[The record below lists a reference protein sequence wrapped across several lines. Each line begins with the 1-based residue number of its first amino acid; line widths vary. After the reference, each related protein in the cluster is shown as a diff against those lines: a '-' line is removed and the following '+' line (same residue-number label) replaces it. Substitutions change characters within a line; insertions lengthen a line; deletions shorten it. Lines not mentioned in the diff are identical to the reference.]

1 MRSLLHFIIAGIAYY
16 IAGRLGLMLAIPPGF
31 ASAVWPASG
40 VALACALL
48 LRPMPAALGI
58 GLGSFAINLG
68 VTHDLYSLLS
78 LTLLVPAAVIGCGA
92 VTQAW
97 LGKFAWHY
105 WVGPAQQLDA
115 PESITRFLLIVAPLS
130 CLVAASVGAGTLY
143 FSDIIQAPNIAITWF
158 TWWVGDAIGVAVF
171 TPLILSFMKSG
182 VAWQARLVTL
192 GPPLI
197 VFIGVSFIF
206 HLSTNARHRE
216 IQSQIDATGL
226 KLQQQVA
233 GRLVAAEKVLTTFSA
248 LYSLSDEISR
258 SQFQRM
264 TALTISESPALQSI
278 GWARP
283 VRHEQRASVEAYARA
298 EGFPEFRFTERNA
311 AGDIVPALERHTYY
325 PLIYAYP
332 LAGNRAAQ
340 GFDLASNSERLIALS
355 SAMNLAT
362 PVATAPVQLAQTA
375 KDEKAFVL
383 YVPVYTHDYDLNQ
396 HSPVRAHE
404 KLRGF
409 LTGAFNIS
417 GVLGDVLSR
426 ASERGFSYS
435 LQDVTLKHA
444 PLILKEQQQPPL
456 PSFDPYSAV
465 WQFGTRQYNLTV
477 YADNHFT
484 YQSKDWRSWLILT
497 AGFLFAGLL
506 QLLLLTLKSTQNMIQ
521 QEVVRKTRDL
531 QAATEQAEK
540 ANAAKT
546 QFLANM
552 SHEFRTP
559 LNAIIGFTGL
569 CLKTPLNERQ
579 QDFLEKVKVAS
590 GSLLALIDDTL
601 SFSKMEAGKVTLNVE
616 PMHVYRVASKMEA
629 LFKEQAEQKGLVF
642 NFVVSNTPDFVIADP
657 LRIEQILLNLCSN
670 ALKFTEQGFIE
681 LCVSCTA
688 FDETHTQCT
697 LQVHDSG
704 IGIAPDQQTKIFDA
718 FEQADNSMSRRFGG
732 TGLGLAITQ
741 ELVSLMNGSIQLQ
754 SKEGH
759 GSTFTVQ
766 LEFPTATGNA
776 ALRSGFDAGT
786 ETNIP
791 NNLSLLGKHILLV
804 EDIET
809 NQILAKAILEDYDA
823 KVTVASHGE
832 EAVRLIGLREF
843 DAVLMDI
850 QMPVMDGLEATRRI
864 RRLPGHL
871 KTPIIAMSAHVH
883 QEDIAKSLGAGMSA
897 HINKPIDEDLLIAT
911 LLKYI
916 HAPAKGSPN

>member
-1 MRSLLHFIIAGIAYY
+1 MRSLLHFFIAGIAYY
-16 IAGRLGLMLAIPPGF
+16 VAGRLGLMLAIPPGF

-48 LRPMPAALGI
+48 LRPLPAALGI

-78 LTLLVPAAVIGCGA
+78 IKLLLPAMLIGCGA
-92 VTQAW
+92 VIQAW
-97 LGKFAWHY
+97 AGKLGWLY
-105 WVGPAQQLDA
+105 WVGSTQQLDA
-115 PESITRFLLIVAPLS
+115 PERITRFLLIVTPLS
-130 CLVAASVGAGTLY
+130 CLVAASVGTGTLY

-171 TPLILSFMKSG
+171 APLILSFERG
-182 VAWQARLVTL
+182 GLAWQARFVTL
-192 GPPLI
+192 GPPLV
-197 VFIGVSFIF
+197 VFMGVSFIF
-206 HLSTNARHRE
+206 HLSTNARHRA
-216 IQSQIDATGL
+216 IQSQIDAEGL

-248 LYSLSDEISR
+248 LYSLSEEISR

-264 TALTISESPALQSI
+264 TAMTISESPALQSI
-278 GWARP
+278 GWTRP
-283 VRHEQRASVEAYARA
+283 VRDEERADVIARA
-298 EGFPEFRFTERNA
+298 HADGFPEFRFTERND
-311 AGDIVPALERHTYY
+311 AGDLVTAKTRHTYY

-362 PVATAPVQLAQTA
+362 PVSTAPVQLAQSA

-383 YVPVYTHDYDLNQ
+383 YVPVYQHDYDLDR
-396 HSPVRAHE
+396 HSAATAHQN
-404 KLRGF
+404 LRGF
-409 LTGAFNIS
+409 ITGAFNIN
-417 GVLGDVLSR
+417 GVLGDVLNR

-435 LQDVTLKHA
+435 LQDITQKNSPQV
-444 PLILKEQQQPPL
+444 LKEKQLPPL
-456 PSFDPYSAV
+456 PSFELYHAD
-465 WQFGTRQYNLTV
+465 WQFGTRQYQLAV
-477 YADNHFT
+477 YADHQFT
-484 YQSKDWRSWLILT
+484 YHSKDWRSWLILT

-506 QLLLLTLKSTQNMIQ
+506 QLLLLTLKSTQAMIQ
-521 QEVVRKTRDL
+521 SEVVRKTRDL
-531 QAATEQAEK
+531 QAATAQAEK

-559 LNAIIGFTGL
+559 LNAIMGFTNL

-579 QDFLEKVKVAS
+579 QDFLEKVQLAS
-590 GSLLALIDDTL
+590 SSLLGLIDDTL
-601 SFSKMEAGKVTLNVE
+601 SFSKMEAGKLSLNPE
-616 PMHVYRVASKMEA
+616 PVHIYRVASKMEA
-629 LFKEQAEQKGLVF
+629 LFKGQAEQKGLVF
-642 NFVVSNTPDFVIADP
+642 NFVVSNTPDFVIADS

-688 FDETHTQCT
+688 FDEHTTQCT

-741 ELVSLMNGSIQLQ
+741 ELVSLMNGTIELH
-754 SKEGH
+754 SKENH

-766 LEFPTATGNA
+766 FEFQTAAAVPSSRSTVDTSIEENALLE
-776 ALRSGFDAGT
+776 R
-786 ETNIP
+786 
-791 NNLSLLGKHILLV
+791 SLLGKHILLV

-809 NQILAKAILEDYDA
+809 NQILAKAILEDYEA
-823 KVTVASHGE
+823 KVTVANHGE
-832 EAVRLIGLREF
+832 EAVRLVGLREF

-850 QMPVMDGLEATRRI
+850 QMPVMDGLEAARRI

-883 QEDIAKSLGAGMSA
+883 REDIAKSLDAGMDA
-897 HINKPIDEDLLIAT
+897 HINKPIDEDLLITT
-911 LLKYI
+911 LLQYI
-916 HAPAKGSPN
+916 HATAQ